1 MKRTLKLSLLLCLLT
16 GILAACETL
25 PPPKPIPPPTQAVT
39 LDEISQSLTARQ
51 GAIQNVRSLVKT
63 AIKTKK
69 GNHSLKQVLLVES
82 DTALRL
88 DTLNVF
94 NQTLGVLIS
103 KRDHILLYDTGSNRL
118 YRDAEVWD
126 IMIRTFGMVFDFRE
140 YISVFSGKI
149 PRLAELTLQD
159 LRWNSKTGTY
169 DVSTVDLRR
178 NEQLKIGVDPKTLL
192 PVRLVKW
199 KDRQPL
205 YVVQWEDYQETPG
218 QPPFPHTITVQRPL
232 RGDAVVMK
240 FNNPVI
246 NQGLPEDAFQL
257 NLPNSD

>member
-51 GAIQNVRSLVKT
+51 GAIHNVRSLVKT

-126 IMIRTFGMVFDFRE
+126 IMIRT
-140 YISVFSGKI
+140 
-149 PRLAELTLQD
+149 
-159 LRWNSKTGTY
+159 
-169 DVSTVDLRR
+169 
-178 NEQLKIGVDPKTLL
+178 
-192 PVRLVKW
+192 
-199 KDRQPL
+199 
-205 YVVQWEDYQETPG
+205 
-218 QPPFPHTITVQRPL
+218 
-232 RGDAVVMK
+232 
-240 FNNPVI
+240 
-246 NQGLPEDAFQL
+246 
-257 NLPNSD
+257 